1 MPISSEEETKRSDD
15 FIESLSSFSRLH
27 RAQRWEGTFGEF
39 LTDIL
44 PANPAALARSS
55 HEYIWDMLRW
65 HDRTADPETPDSAKG
80 RELFR
85 RELFGIDEA
94 LSRVAD
100 YFKAAAAGSEVGRR
114 LLLLLGPPSGGKST
128 LAIMLKRGLEEY
140 SRTDEGALY
149 ALKDCPLHESPL
161 HLIPHTLRAA
171 FRETYEV
178 NVQGELCPYC
188 RVRLENEF
196 DGDFMQFPVERIFIS
211 EADRVGVGTY
221 SPHDPTTADLADLIG
236 SVDLSKVSQYG
247 DEGDPRAWS
256 WSGAV
261 YAASRGL
268 LEMIEILK
276 VKREFLYLLLTLT
289 QEKNVKVSRSEERRV
304 GREW

>member
-100 YFKAAAAGSEVGRR
+100 YFKAAAAGSDVGRR

-128 LAIMLKRGLEEY
+128 LVILLKRGLEEY
-140 SRTDEGALY
+140 SHTDDGALY
-149 ALKDCPLHESPL
+149 ALAGSPLHESPL
-161 HLIPHTLRAA
+161 LLIPASMRPR
-171 FRETYEV
+171 FRETYGV
-178 NVQGELCPYC
+178 DIVGELSPHS
-188 RVRLENEF
+188 RARLDLEF
-196 DGDFMQFPVERIFIS
+196 DGDFMRF
-211 EADRVGVGTY
+211 
-221 SPHDPTTADLADLIG
+221 
-236 SVDLSKVSQYG
+236 
-247 DEGDPRAWS
+247 
-256 WSGAV
+256 
-261 YAASRGL
+261 
-268 LEMIEILK
+268 
-276 VKREFLYLLLTLT
+276 
-289 QEKNVKVSRSEERRV
+289 
-304 GREW
+304 